1 MTAFDSVF
9 SLFSSAIQVIHKCR
23 CYFCARWAKRSWLS
37 LCAGSCWAYFGA
49 ESLFAKLRVLK
60 TSVGFFAYLIA
71 SSFKYSVT
79 CLWASLGGKPS
90 CSSADFNKLLSLSG
104 SIKYGFIYFSYPF
117 FKFMPR
123 RYYRYRLSG
132 IDKDITTTGTQDFCS
147 PRAGV
152 LANNWCAVRG

>member
-1 MTAFDSVF
+1 MLTKYSIKTASSV
-9 SLFSSAIQVIHKCR
+9 V
-23 CYFCARWAKRSWLS
+23 KRTDWS
-37 LCAGSCWAYFGA
+37 YFGA

-104 SIKYGFIYFSYPF
+104 SIKYGFIYFSYSF
-117 FKFMPR
+117 FIVIPS
-123 RYYRYRLSG
+123 RYYRTYPSTKLKYSGSNPLSAAHCLNSS
-132 IDKDITTTGTQDFCS
+132 DTA
-147 PRAGV
+147 P
-152 LANNWCAVRG
+152 

>member
-1 MTAFDSVF
+1 MEQFWLIGVCALGWGAGWAVTGKMGVGAAIYVRRASGYALDSN
-9 SLFSSAIQVIHKCR
+9 HCR
-23 CYFCARWAKRSWLS
+23 GWLGSRAVLLLLVVYSWLS
-37 LCAGSCWAYFGA
+37 LCAGSFWAYFGA

-117 FKFMPR
+117 FKFIPR
-123 RYYRYRLSG
+123 RYYR
-132 IDKDITTTGTQDFCS
+132 
-147 PRAGV
+147 
-152 LANNWCAVRG
+152 

>member
-1 MTAFDSVF
+1 MLTKYSIKTASSV
-9 SLFSSAIQVIHKCR
+9 V
-23 CYFCARWAKRSWLS
+23 KRTDWS
-37 LCAGSCWAYFGA
+37 YFGA

-79 CLWASLGGKPS
+79 CLWASFGGKPS

-117 FKFMPR
+117 SNSYPEDTIDIGCQVSLER
-123 RYYRYRLSG
+123 RNMFECRIFAGYYG
-132 IDKDITTTGTQDFCS
+132 IEM
-147 PRAGV
+147 
-152 LANNWCAVRG
+152 N